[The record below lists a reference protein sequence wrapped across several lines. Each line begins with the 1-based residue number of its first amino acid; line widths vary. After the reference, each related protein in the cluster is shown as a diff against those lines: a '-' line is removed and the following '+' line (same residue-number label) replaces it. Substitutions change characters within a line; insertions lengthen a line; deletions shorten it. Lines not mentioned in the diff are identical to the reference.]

1 MRRKMKIGCIVIGD
15 KMTYTKKSLAEQ
27 EELKLDEAQSNERWD
42 RPVDEN
48 VLKMVRERVGG
59 AVPRDAEIFY
69 RHVTT
74 ENEILD
80 MDEADA
86 YVVIPFGKVD
96 DFKCLGHATNDVVFA
111 ALYAKNKP
119 VVFSIFPYE
128 EIWSYGA
135 VWHVY
140 FLRDYRKLDAYMNLP
155 NQAFVSKDPED
166 LKKILAALNVK
177 YKVTNSTALFVG
189 EPMYEPFHSWNWG
202 YEMVRAIQAK
212 FGIKYKQVSA
222 EKFLKLFKAYDKEV
236 SQDEIKDILKY
247 DRTDGMDLTGP
258 VKVYHLLRDLI
269 DENDADV
276 FTINCLWSVC
286 HTAINA
292 TSCYALGRLNEEGT
306 ISACEGD
313 TTSLLDMMITA
324 YAADGPAFMCNPYL
338 FPEDNKLFVS
348 HCTSARNHCY
358 GCDGCGAMDE
368 INAYDYFEIPGMPS
382 GLQILKEE
390 GPVTLTCISHDQMD
404 KMVVVRANIVRNTAF
419 PTCRTQ
425 VEMDVQGDIKDID
438 LAMDGRHWMMVY
450 GDQSEKIK
458 LANDMLGIE
467 TKIF

>member
-1 MRRKMKIGCIVIGD
+1 MMKKMRIGCIVIGD
-15 KMTYTKKSLAEQ
+15 KLTYTKKSLEEQ
-27 EELKLDEAQSNERWD
+27 ASLELDEAQSNERWD
-42 RPVDEN
+42 RPVDEGILN
-48 VLKMVRERVGG
+48 RVKERVG
-59 AVPRDAEIFY
+59 ATIPRDAEVFY

-80 MDEADA
+80 LDEADA
-86 YVVIPFGKVD
+86 YVVVPFGKVD

-140 FLRDYRKLDAYMNLP
+140 FLRDYRKLDAYMGLK
-155 NQAFVSKDPED
+155 NQAFVSESLED
-166 LKKILAALNVK
+166 LKDTLSALNVK
-177 YKVTNSTALFVG
+177 YKVNHSTALFVG
-189 EPMYEPFHSWNWG
+189 EPMYEPYHSWNWG
-202 YEMVRAIQAK
+202 YEMVRAIQEK
-212 FGIKYKQVSA
+212 FGIQYKQISA
-222 EKFLKLFKAYDKEV
+222 DTFLKRFHEYDKKI
-236 SQDEIKDILKY
+236 SQDELRDILKY

-258 VKVYHLLRDLI
+258 VKVYHLLHDLI
-269 DENDADV
+269 KENGADV

-286 HTAINA
+286 HKAVNA
-292 TSCYALGRLNEEGT
+292 TSCYAMGQLNEEGI

-324 YAADGPAFMCNPYL
+324 FASDAPCFMCNPYL
-338 FPEDNKLFVS
+338 FPEDNKMLVS

-358 GCDGCGAMDE
+358 GCDNCGMDE

-390 GPVTLTCISHDQMD
+390 GPVTLTYISHDQMD
-404 KMVVVRANIVRNTAF
+404 KMVVIRANIVRNTAF

-425 VEMDVQGDIKDID
+425 VELDVPEGSVRDID
-438 LAMDGRHWMMVY
+438 LQMDGRHWMMVY
-450 GDQSEKIK
+450 GDQSQKIK
-458 LANDMLGIE
+458 RANDMLGIE
-467 TKIF
+467 TVIF